1 MLRLSDVPGQTRAW
15 LAEIELA
22 IGYGERKPD
31 GPTLVL
37 GLSASGL
44 RKLGLDEQA
53 LSTFPTAFQHG
64 MAAPWRARALGDV
77 GINAPEGWCWGGPG
91 KEADAILNLYALS
104 DDILQQQTAQRKA
117 QLLRFGI
124 EVIYEILLDEMP
136 PKNTPIGEPF
146 GFADGVSQPIVRGA
160 RKWVIARNRI
170 HVVEPGEMILG
181 YSDNRGHIPPSP
193 SAAGDFDLGYN
204 GTYLVV
210 RQLEQDTTA
219 IARAG

>member
-1 MLRLSDVPGQTRAW
+1 MFGALPGLHWARSLVLRLSDVPGQTRAW

-136 PKNTPIGEPF
+136 PKKK
-146 GFADGVSQPIVRGA
+146 A
-160 RKWVIARNRI
+160 RPDAKAAHTFLAKIENELRALEAR
-170 HVVEPGEMILG
+170 
-181 YSDNRGHIPPSP
+181 
-193 SAAGDFDLGYN
+193 
-204 GTYLVV
+204 
-210 RQLEQDTTA
+210 RQAERVPWTHA
-219 IARAG
+219 SC